1 MEKPSSSPNSI
12 SKTCSL
18 SNPSSSSSFY
28 VQTDNLPLLRERSN
42 LGNSVSIDDDA
53 QQHNLTFTETHTMKE
68 KTQQFTSLD
77 EADPTVEEE
86 RPSAAKKWRI
96 GIKNKFET
104 KQIVFDD
111 PRKSECR
118 KRKKGIMV
126 DFYDHFEA
134 KSSLV
139 MKRAEEVQASLSPE
153 FPSFVKLML
162 RSHVTY
168 CFWMGLPSKF
178 CKSHLPGHDETVVLE
193 DESGEEYK
201 TKFLA
206 ASHGLSGGWRG
217 FAKVKKLLEGDAV
230 VFHLVRPCKFKVHI
244 VRANDLAIVDRAVE
258 PVYFDARAE
267 ETDFAY
273 AEKNSRTC
281 EKTEENH
288 SRLVPPNILEE
299 NPRPVTDQSESETDQ
314 SENDTENLYSP
325 DMEGYG
331 LSGSIADF
339 NNFNIIVNGLPIDH
353 KLSQHTRTKYY
364 DLCCTQKSYL
374 HNHLLKSVDTKLA
387 AEIVSKTITIADSIR
402 ASKLS
407 STSEDDFAIW
417 DKTLEAF
424 EMLGMDV
431 GFLRARLN
439 RLVRIASE
447 LTVAADSKR
456 YDEAKVERDRVEV
469 EMRSLELRLLE
480 LKQAR
485 SRLDY
490 EMEGLNEKVTR
501 YEVMFQGVA
510 NGFW

>member
-1 MEKPSSSPNSI
+1 MEKPSLSPNSI

-18 SNPSSSSSFY
+18 SNPSSSSFY
-28 VQTDNLPLLRERSN
+28 VHADNLPLLREKSN
-42 LGNSVSIDDDA
+42 LGNSVSMDDDA

-68 KTQQFTSLD
+68 KPQQFTSLD

-96 GIKNKFET
+96 GIKNRFET
-104 KQIVFDD
+104 KQARIVSDD

-118 KRKKGIMV
+118 KRKRGIM
-126 DFYDHFEA
+126 DDLYDHFEA

-206 ASHGLSGGWRG
+206 VSHGLSGGWRG

-230 VFHLVRPCKFKVHI
+230 VFHLVRSCKFKVHI
-244 VRANDLAIVDRAVE
+244 VRANDLAIVDRAPE

-267 ETDFAY
+267 ETDF
-273 AEKNSRTC
+273 
-281 EKTEENH
+281 
-288 SRLVPPNILEE
+288 
-299 NPRPVTDQSESETDQ
+299 DQSESETDQ
-314 SENDTENLYSP
+314 SENDTENLYSS

-353 KLSQHTRTKYY
+353 TLSQHTRTKYY

-456 YDEAKVERDRVEV
+456 YNEAKVERDRVEV